1 MDAIVEF
8 DYIAQNDDELTIRKG
23 DKIKN
28 ALKKEEGWMEGE
40 LNGKKGLFP
49 DNFVKVTA
57 LFLGPQRTPFHFH
70 SVSF

>member
-8 DYIAQNDDELTIRKG
+8 DYNAQNDDELTIRKG

-49 DNFVKVTA
+49 DNFVKVCQ
-57 LFLGPQRTPFHFH
+57 FIFKNCPRIVQR
-70 SVSF
+70 VSTK